1 MYKPFIVFLMVL
13 IWLNKPVLA
22 QSNPDQI
29 FDHAIHTVL
38 VHPIG
43 NPTGIPVIGLNEGS
57 PLLISFDDFKASY
70 QNYYYSIELMNENW
84 ESVPLSPF
92 DYTRGFSQN
101 KITNFSISSIAI
113 QPYYHY
119 ELSLPN
125 ENCRPTKSGNY
136 IIKVFKDGNL
146 NELVFT
152 SRFYVTEG
160 TANVFATVQE
170 PFDGAISQT
179 HQKVQVN
186 VDVKKIN
193 YFQPGSL
200 IIQVIQNTRYQD
212 AIKVKEPSFIRGNNV
227 EYNSER
233 DLIFP
238 AGKEFRWLDLQSLRL
253 QTDRIFKFENAD
265 QGTKVILKPDLS
277 RANTAYYTFK
287 DLNGSFVISN
297 TESLQSENQNDYA
310 MVQFTYIPKDGIPYM
325 GETLYLSGA
334 LTGNNLNKES
344 AMQFNA
350 KKGLY
355 EKSLLLKQGYYSYQY
370 ILRNQNT
377 PQPMQDFME
386 TEGDHWETE
395 NNYTILVYYTQA
407 GAQYPS
413 LVGFSTINSK
423 QQW

>member
-1 MYKPFIVFLMVL
+1 MYKPFIGTLMVL
-13 IWLNKPVLA
+13 ILFNKPVFA

-29 FDHAIHTVL
+29 FDNAIHTVL
-38 VHPIG
+38 VHPVG
-43 NPTGIPVIGLNEGS
+43 NPTGIPVIGLADGT

-70 QNYYYSIELMNENW
+70 QNYYYAIELVNDNW

-101 KITNFSISSIAI
+101 KITNFSTSSIAL
-113 QPYYHY
+113 QSYYHY
-119 ELSLPN
+119 ELNFPN
-125 ENCRPTKSGNY
+125 ENCMPTKSGNY
-136 IIKVFKDGNL
+136 IIKIFKDGNQ
-146 NELVFT
+146 NDLVFT
-152 SRFYVTEG
+152 RRFYVTEG
-160 TANVFATVQE
+160 IANVFATVQE
-170 PFDGAISQT
+170 PFDGTISQT
-179 HQKVQVN
+179 HQKVQVS
-186 VDVKKIN
+186 VDIKKIN
-193 YFQPGSL
+193 YFQPGQLS
-200 IIQVIQNTRYQD
+200 IQVIQNTRYQD
-212 AIKVKEPSFIRGNNV
+212 AIKVKEPSFIRGNMV

-253 QTDRIFKFENAD
+253 QTDRIFKFENTD
-265 QGTKVILKPDLS
+265 QGTKVILKPDVS
-277 RANTAYYTFK
+277 RSNTAYYTFK

-310 MVQFTYIPKDGIPYM
+310 MVHFTYIPKDGIPFM

-334 LTGNNLNKES
+334 LTGNILNKES
-344 AMQFNA
+344 TMQFNA

-370 ILRNQNT
+370 ILRDLT
-377 PQPMQDFME
+377 APQPMQDFME

>member
-1 MYKPFIVFLMVL
+1 MYKPFIGFLMVL
-13 IWLNKPVLA
+13 ILFTKPVLA
-22 QSNPDQI
+22 QGNPDQI
-29 FDHAIHTVL
+29 FDLAIHTVL

-43 NPTGIPVIGLNEGS
+43 NPTGIPVIGLNDGS

-70 QNYYYSIELMNENW
+70 QNYYYAIELVNENW

-101 KITNFSISSIAI
+101 KITNFSTSSIAI
-113 QPYYHY
+113 QSYYHY
-119 ELSLPN
+119 ELNLPN

-136 IIKVFKDGNL
+136 ILKVFKDGNQNDL
-146 NELVFT
+146 IFT

-160 TANVFATVQE
+160 TANVYATVQE
-170 PFDGAISQT
+170 PFDGSISQT

-193 YFQPGSL
+193 YFQPGQLS
-200 IIQVIQNTRYQD
+200 IQVIQNTRYQD
-212 AIKVKEPSFIRGNNV
+212 VIKVKEPSFIRGNNV

-253 QTDRIFKFENAD
+253 QTDRIFKFENTD
-265 QGTKVILKPDLS
+265 KGTTAILKPDLS
-277 RANTAYYTFK
+277 RSNTAYYTFK

-310 MVQFTYIPKDGIPYM
+310 MVHFAYIPKDGIPYM

-334 LTGNNLNKES
+334 LTGNILNKES
-344 AMQFNA
+344 SMQFNP

-370 ILRNQNT
+370 ILRDLNS
-377 PQPMQDFME
+377 PQPQQDFME

>member
-1 MYKPFIVFLMVL
+1 MYKPFIGFLIVL
-13 IWLNKPVLA
+13 ILLNKPVLA

-29 FDHAIHTVL
+29 FDHSIHTVL

-43 NPTGIPVIGLNEGS
+43 NPTGIPVIGLDGGS
-57 PLLISFDDFKASY
+57 PILISFDDFKASY
-70 QNYYYSIELMNENW
+70 QNYFYTIELMNENW

-101 KITNFSISSIAI
+101 KITNFTISSIAI

-125 ENCRPTKSGNY
+125 ENCKPTKSGNY

-146 NELVFT
+146 NDLVFT

-170 PFDGAISQT
+170 PFDGTISQT
-179 HQKVQVN
+179 HQKVQVS

-200 IIQVIQNTRYQD
+200 FIQVIQNTRFQD

-287 DLNGSFVISN
+287 DLNGNFVISN

-334 LTGNNLNKES
+334 LTGNILNKES

-355 EKSLLLKQGYYSYQY
+355 EKFILLKQGYYSYQY
-370 ILRNQNT
+370 ILRDQNT

>member
-1 MYKPFIVFLMVL
+1 MYKPFIVFLMVS

-43 NPTGIPVIGLNEGS
+43 NPKGIPVIGLNEGS

-253 QTDRIFKFENAD
+253 QTDRIFKFENVD

-310 MVQFTYIPKDGIPYM
+310 MVQFTYIPEDGIPYM

>member
-1 MYKPFIVFLMVL
+1 MYKPFIVFLMVS

-43 NPTGIPVIGLNEGS
+43 NPKGIPVIGLNEGS

-253 QTDRIFKFENAD
+253 QTDRIFKFENVD

-310 MVQFTYIPKDGIPYM
+310 MVQFTYIPEDGIPYM

-377 PQPMQDFME
+377 PQPMKDFME

>member
-1 MYKPFIVFLMVL
+1 MYKPFIVFLMVS